1 MSALARLLEAEKE
14 NASDDDD
21 SSATTNATPQR
32 TTRAMK
38 RKATQQQQQ
47 QQQPATAVVQSE
59 SHLLPSTPLST
70 RSEKKRKSLGRRV
83 SFSST
88 VDVRHFLKGAL
99 RHLAPLWSPW
109 FDRLRLRCASVECKC
124 QSDVTFALFS
134 SLLLRSHHLAS
145 LLVQR

>member
-1 MSALARLLEAEKE
+1 LGKKKKKKLPKFFEFQRMSSLTRLLEAEKE

-38 RKATQQQQQ
+38 RKATQQ
-47 QQQPATAVVQSE
+47 TAVAAAVGQSA
-59 SHLLPSTPLST
+59 SHLLPSTPHSA

-99 RHLAPLWSPW
+99 DGS
-109 FDRLRLRCASVECKC
+109 
-124 QSDVTFALFS
+124 ALFD
-134 SLLLRSHHLAS
+134 LT
-145 LLVQR
+145 

>member
-38 RKATQQQQQ
+38 RKATQ

-99 RHLAPLWSPW
+99 LPFGPPGLTV
-109 FDRLRLRCASVECKC
+109 CASDAR
-124 QSDVTFALFS
+124 QWN
-134 SLLLRSHHLAS
+134 AS
-145 LLVQR
+145 AKAT